1 MCGRF
6 QLSVKG
12 KEISERFLTELFDE
26 LHRPPAEGAKSP
38 LGFNCAPMQWLPV
51 ITNAEPHKISYLRWG
66 LVPSWAKVASAA
78 AKMINSRSETV
89 REKPSFRKAFISRR
103 CLVPANGFYEWKK
116 ETGQPFRIFLRNEKL
131 FAMAGLWE
139 QWTSSEGDIIRT
151 FSILTTEANG
161 LMRGVH
167 HRMPVILPREKE
179 QIWLKSSDE
188 NELEGLL
195 RPYPENEMDMY
206 PVSRAVNNVRNDD
219 ERLIRP
225 ELPAS
230 TLFD

>member
-38 LGFNCAPMQWLPV
+38 PGFNCAPMQWLPV
-51 ITNAEPHKISYLRWG
+51 ITNTEPHRISYLRWG
-66 LVPSWAKVASAA
+66 LVPLWAKDASAA
-78 AKMINSRSETV
+78 AKMINSRAETV
-89 REKPSFRKAFISRR
+89 REKPSFRKAFASRR

-116 ETGQPFRIFLRNEKL
+116 ETGQPYRIFLRNEKL

-139 QWTSSEGDIIRT
+139 QWTSSEGDVIRT

-161 LMRGVH
+161 LIRGVH

-188 NELEGLL
+188 NELEVLL
-195 RPYPENEMDMY
+195 SPYPENEMDMY

>member
-6 QLSVKG
+6 QLSVRG

-26 LHRPPAEGAKSP
+26 LHRPPAEGAKPP

-51 ITNAEPHKISYLRWG
+51 ITNVEPHKISHLRWG
-66 LVPSWAKVASAA
+66 LVPSWAKDASAA
-78 AKMINSRSETV
+78 AKMINSRAETV
-89 REKPSFRKAFISRR
+89 REKSSFRKAFASRR
-103 CLVPANGFYEWKK
+103 CVVPSNGFYEWKK
-116 ETGQPFRIFLRNEKL
+116 ETGQPYRIFLRNEKL

-139 QWTSSEGDIIRT
+139 QWISPSGEIIRT

-188 NELEGLL
+188 NELEVLL

-206 PVSRAVNNVRNDD
+206 PISRAVNNVRNDD
-219 ERLIRP
+219 ERLIHP

>member
-38 LGFNCAPMQWLPV
+38 SGFNCAPMQWLPV
-51 ITNAEPHKISYLRWG
+51 ITNTEPHRISYLRWG
-66 LVPSWAKVASAA
+66 LVPSWAKDASAA
-78 AKMINSRSETV
+78 AKMINSRAETV
-89 REKPSFRKAFISRR
+89 REKPSFRKAFASRR

-116 ETGQPFRIFLRNEKL
+116 ETGQPYRIFLRNEKL

-139 QWTSSEGDIIRT
+139 QWTSSEGDVIRT

-161 LMRGVH
+161 LIRGVH

-188 NELEGLL
+188 NELEVLL
-195 RPYPENEMDMY
+195 SPYPENEMDMY